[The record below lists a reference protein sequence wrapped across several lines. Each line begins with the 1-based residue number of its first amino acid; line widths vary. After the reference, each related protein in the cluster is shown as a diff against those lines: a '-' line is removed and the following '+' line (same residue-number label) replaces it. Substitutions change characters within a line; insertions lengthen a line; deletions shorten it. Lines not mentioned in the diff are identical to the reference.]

1 MKLGLLKLIAIKK
14 LIIETKRFWNKF
26 EVLKTHDKILNNFWH
41 YLRAKVSWCQ
51 DYVTYLVFDGKGLA
65 LARRTVFFHTML
77 QPKNITVIP
86 SGCWIDSGIKTDFL

>member
-51 DYVTYLVFDGKGLA
+51 DYVTYLVFNWQRLGTSTTD
-65 LARRTVFFHTML
+65 RFFPYNVT
-77 QPKNITVIP
+77 T
-86 SGCWIDSGIKTDFL
+86 